1 MINFFM
7 NGNPLDVQLENEKT
21 VGDIFYSFE
30 QTCEENEAAV
40 IGIVV
45 DDKNITSDLFD
56 DIKIKSIDDVNKIEF
71 TVVTKNTIKESFAT
85 LSKLFDELSAKMENV
100 PVDLQN
106 GKNKEVSESIK
117 NLADSIDQF
126 CHISVI
132 ATLFPETFKITTIND
147 MNFNDFFADLSS
159 ILKDFEGALE
169 NNDTVLI
176 GDLSEYEICP
186 RLQSISNFL
195 KTM

>member
-56 DIKIKSIDDVNKIEF
+56 DIKIKSIDDVNNIEF

-85 LSKLFDELSAKMENV
+85 LAKLFDELSTKMENV

-117 NLADSIDQF
+117 NLADSINQF
-126 CHISVI
+126 CHISVL

>member
-30 QTCEENEAAV
+30 ETCEANEAAV
-40 IGIVV
+40 IGIIV
-45 DDKNITSDLFD
+45 DDINITSELFD
-56 DIKIKSIDDVNKIEF
+56 EIKTKSIDDVKKIEF
-71 TVVTKNTIKESFAT
+71 SVVTKTTIKESFAT
-85 LSKLFDELSAKMENV
+85 LSKLFDSLTAKMENI

-126 CHISVI
+126 CHIAVL
-132 ATLFPETFKITTIND
+132 ATLFPETFTISKIND
-147 MNFNDFFADLSS
+147 MNFNDFFADLSG
-159 ILKDFEGALE
+159 ILKDFEEALE

-186 RLQSISNFL
+186 RLQSISKFL
-195 KTM
+195 KAM

>member
-1 MINFFM
+1 M

-56 DIKIKSIDDVNKIEF
+56 DIKIKSIDDVNNIEF

-85 LSKLFDELSAKMENV
+85 LAKLFDELSAKMENV

-117 NLADSIDQF
+117 NLADSINQF
-126 CHISVI
+126 CHISVL

>member
-126 CHISVI
+126 CHISVL
-132 ATLFPETFKITTIND
+132 ATLFPETFKITKIND